1 MDIFSL
7 AVRGIVNEA
16 SMQTAPALIQNLYS
30 NLVKG
35 LEHRTS
41 QVIEESLEICTILF
55 KRFGVLIL
63 RSQGLVDK
71 DRLLAAINKQM
82 FEGVSASIRRRASY
96 AKGSFAIVLNQNQLG
111 SMCQALLKRIESVAD
126 KADKVINVQC
136 LSLMAKSV
144 GSKLGPYIPQIVP
157 LLQREMKRV

>member
-96 AKGSFAIVLNQNQLG
+96 AKGSFAIVLN
-111 SMCQALLKRIESVAD
+111 
-126 KADKVINVQC
+126 
-136 LSLMAKSV
+136 
-144 GSKLGPYIPQIVP
+144 
-157 LLQREMKRV
+157 